1 METGAVKDLRK
12 SLEWPCRM
20 CVELF
25 WENGVE
31 AEDGALVCTVDGTVV
46 REQAGDR
53 SGGCTT
59 AFGCCR

>member
-1 METGAVKDLRK
+1 MALCKELRK
-12 SLEWPCRM
+12 SLEWPRRM

-25 WENGVE
+25 RENGVK
-31 AEDGALVCTVDGTVV
+31 AEDGASVRAVDGTVV

-53 SGGCTT
+53 GGGCTT